1 MWWNTV
7 KCTALSASQFSLFL
21 VESFLGEGGKGRER
35 NVCVQCWDA
44 AFMCSVVLK
53 HSSDMWS
60 EMLCWTWRSLWVPS
74 KSGYSVIL
82 WMLIFKCQNVGVD
95 FVYFSTNTNTYCT
108 FGMTILTAFFLSVLL
123 GAFSVSCESIPP
135 QTCFQRLA
143 ASSVYECTNSTH
155 FLDKSSSY

>member
-1 MWWNTV
+1 MEQAAQGSGHWPELLELMESLDN
-7 KCTALSASQFSLFL
+7 ALTRFEF
-21 VESFLGEGGKGRER
+21 
-35 NVCVQCWDA
+35 W
-44 AFMCSVVLK
+44 VVL
-53 HSSDMWS
+53 HGARG
-60 EMLCWTWRSLWVPS
+60 WTWWSLWVPS